1 MAITFDDSSAPTTGA
16 QTGVNDTTGSSCDL
30 TTVADRQHLI
40 LTMSAKG
47 YYRRSA
53 SGTWML
59 VPAEVPVPIY
69 EVGGLDTLYYKADTG
84 TITVYVAV
92 LSPRATLEG
101 RG

>member
-1 MAITFDDSSAPTTGA
+1 MAITFDDSSAPTIGA
-16 QTGVNDTTGSSCDL
+16 EASVGTSGSSCDL
-30 TTVADRQHLI
+30 SAVSDRQHLI
-40 LTMSAKG
+40 VTMSAKG

-92 LSPRATLEG
+92 LSPGATLEG